1 MLPQLPY
8 VSLTYKRDNKF
19 LGQEEI
25 NKTNIMTI
33 KYELIYLYLKYC
45 NYYVNV
51 KRKYIDIFEN

>member
-19 LGQEEI
+19 LWQEEI

-33 KYELIYLYLKYC
+33 KYELLYLYLKYC
-45 NYYVNV
+45 NDYVNV
-51 KRKYIDIFEN
+51 